1 VRLGPG
7 IGYQI
12 AKYQRRCDLKV
23 RIDDKLTTMLGKVM
37 PQQGYPDYWGFA
49 VVVERGT
56 SPKIYSESALM
67 HKVKLELR
75 SQGYDVIKK
84 LMWKD
89 GHMVDESQHY
99 IRERN
104 YAWAIYDPEW
114 VIRRTYED
122 YNAANRNLVLSWVSL
137 VATEMADTVQAI

>member
-1 VRLGPG
+1 
-7 IGYQI
+7 
-12 AKYQRRCDLKV
+12 LKV
-23 RIDDKLTTMLGKVM
+23 RIDKSRN
-37 PQQGYPDYWGFA
+37 A
-49 VVVERGT
+49 VVVERGA

-84 LMWKD
+84 LMHKD
-89 GHMVDESQHY
+89 AHMVDESQHY

-104 YAWAIYDPEW
+104 YAWAIYDSEW

-122 YNAANRNLVLSWVSL
+122 YNAANRNLVLAWESL
-137 VATEMADTVQAI
+137 EED